1 MTDSPR
7 EFVAACGGVGHAR
20 VLVSRRV
27 APRLRHRL
35 WTLYIDAF
43 ASIEGKA
50 VGTQMLDKPVFD
62 ALVDH
67 PDTYKFLGFDEGHLA
82 GTILLTDRLDL
93 VPGVNASFFVDR
105 FPEQAERG
113 AVFYG
118 VFAFV
123 APGSGRLRLYS
134 ALLGAA
140 AQLAASRDG
149 VIVIDMSRHLEEAGQ
164 VRLIERSVRGFP
176 GVAVNEI
183 DAQLFYAVTL
193 PTRTDRATGFDPSAV
208 DVVIDLTEP
217 EVEPVIATDVDV
229 DAGTG
234 GSAN

>member
-1 MTDSPR
+1 M
-7 EFVAACGGVGHAR
+7 
-20 VLVSRRV
+20 
-27 APRLRHRL
+27 
-35 WTLYIDAF
+35 
-43 ASIEGKA
+43 EGKA

-67 PDTYKFLGFDEGHLA
+67 PDTYKFLGFDEGHPA
-82 GTILLTDRLDL
+82 GMILLVDRLEL
-93 VPGVNASFFVDR
+93 VPGVNATFFADR
-105 FPEQAERG
+105 FAEQSERG

-149 VIVIDMSRHLEEAGQ
+149 VIVVDMSRHLEQAGQ

-176 GVAVNEI
+176 GVSVNEV
-183 DAQLFYAVTL
+183 DAQLFYAITL
-193 PTRTDRATGFDPSAV
+193 PTPTDRATGFDPSAV

-217 EVEPVIATDVDV
+217 AVDPMFAAAV
-229 DAGTG
+229 DADEVR
-234 GSAN
+234 

>member
-1 MTDSPR
+1 M
-7 EFVAACGGVGHAR
+7 
-20 VLVSRRV
+20 
-27 APRLRHRL
+27 
-35 WTLYIDAF
+35 
-43 ASIEGKA
+43 EGKA

-67 PDTYKFLGFDEGHLA
+67 PDTYKFLGFDEGHPA
-82 GTILLTDRLDL
+82 GMILLVDRLEL
-93 VPGVNASFFVDR
+93 VPGVNASFFADR
-105 FPEQAERG
+105 FPEQSVRG

-176 GVAVNEI
+176 GVSVNEV
-183 DAQLFYAVTL
+183 DAQLFYAITL
-193 PTRTDRATGFDPSAV
+193 PTQTDRATVFDPSAV
-208 DVVIDLTEP
+208 DVVIDLTEL
-217 EVEPVIATDVDV
+217 EVEPVIAIDVDV
-229 DAGTG
+229 DHV
-234 GSAN
+234 

>member
-7 EFVAACGGVGHAR
+7 ELVAACGGAGRTR
-20 VLVSRRV
+20 VVVTRRV
-27 APRLRHRL
+27 APRLRRRL
-35 WTLYIDAF
+35 WTLYVGAF
-43 ASIEGKA
+43 ASIEGRA
-50 VGTQMLDKPVFD
+50 VGTQMLEKPVFD

-67 PDTYKFLGFDEGHLA
+67 PDTYKFLGFDEGHPA
-82 GTILLTDRLDL
+82 GMILLVDRLDL
-93 VPGVNASFFVDR
+93 VPGVNACFFAER
-105 FPEQAERG
+105 FPEQAVRG

-140 AQLAASRDG
+140 AQLAASRAG

-176 GVAVNEI
+176 GVSVNEV
-183 DAQLFYAVTL
+183 DAQLFYAITL
-193 PTRTDRATGFDPSAV
+193 PTATDRATGFDPSAV

-217 EVEPVIATDVDV
+217 KVEPVIATYGDV
-229 DAGTG
+229 DADTW